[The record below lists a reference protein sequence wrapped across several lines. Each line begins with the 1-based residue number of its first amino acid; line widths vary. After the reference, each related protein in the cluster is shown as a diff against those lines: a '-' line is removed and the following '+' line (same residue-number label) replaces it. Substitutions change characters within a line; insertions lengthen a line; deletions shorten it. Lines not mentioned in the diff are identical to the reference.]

1 VKHKASP
8 QFGIFLVFQPQS
20 NKKKEERGK
29 GKRRKKEEKEGRE
42 RRKKEEKRREEIH
55 FIIPNQQVF
64 PPGYPDDGE
73 LPSLRPNGENTVAAV
88 RTSMRRRVGTFLNIV
103 GRLLPSF
110 VALARRRNYFS

>member
-1 VKHKASP
+1 M
-8 QFGIFLVFQPQS
+8 VFQPQS